1 MGNACPLDSR
11 LLLMKFKNN
20 SLFWIAGAISVILDQ
35 LTKYW
40 VVQNFEFRETW
51 PLWEGVFHFTYV
63 TNTGAAFS
71 LFSSNGAWLR
81 WLSLAVSLGLMAL
94 AWFGPRMNRW
104 EEVGFGLILGGAV
117 GNGIDRFLLG
127 EVIDFLDFRL
137 INFPVFNIADVSI
150 NIGIICLLVVMLRPS
165 PPRNE
170 GPTSP

>member
-1 MGNACPLDSR
+1 MDNPCPLDSP
-11 LLLMKFKNN
+11 LLVMKFKKN
-20 SLFWIAGAISVILDQ
+20 SLFWIASVLSVIFDQ

-40 VVQNFEFRETW
+40 VVQNFDYRESW
-51 PLWEGVFHFTYV
+51 PLWEGVFHLTYV

-71 LFSSNGAWLR
+71 LFSNNGAWLR

-137 INFPVFNIADVSI
+137 INFPVFNIADISI
-150 NIGIICLLVVMLRPS
+150 NIGIICLLIVAFRPT

-170 GPTSP
+170 ESPNS